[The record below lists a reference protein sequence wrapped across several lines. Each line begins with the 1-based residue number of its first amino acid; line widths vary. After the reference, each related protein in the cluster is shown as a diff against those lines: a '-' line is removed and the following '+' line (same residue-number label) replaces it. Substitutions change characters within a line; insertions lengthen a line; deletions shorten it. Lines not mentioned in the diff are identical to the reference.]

1 VKRKLFV
8 MLAYIIGRRRMVR
21 MLMKLDNLV
30 NNLISVLA
38 MELEPDGLHPK
49 HRLTRYHDF
58 FAQAVRRGDT
68 CLDIGC
74 GNGALLY
81 DVVRVTDAPAYGV
94 ELDAAAAKAAQERF
108 RHDNR
113 VAIVAGDIRD
123 VIHKGLPLVPDV
135 IIMSNVLEHLD
146 DRAGLLRELA
156 ARFPN
161 ARMLIRVPQK
171 DREWLVLYKDEHGVD
186 SRLDATHRCEYRR
199 EELLRELADAGYHV
213 EEHPTRWGEHYVVA
227 TVR

>member
-1 VKRKLFV
+1 MKRKLFF
-8 MLAYIIGRRRMVR
+8 LITRIIGGRRMIR
-21 MLMKLDNLV
+21 ILLKLDNLI

-74 GNGALLY
+74 ANGALLY
-81 DVVRVTDAPAYGV
+81 DVVRVTDAPACGV
-94 ELDAAAAKAAQERF
+94 DLDAAAAKAAQERF
-108 RHDNR
+108 RHDSR
-113 VAIVAGDIRD
+113 VTIVEGDIRE
-123 VIHKGLPLVPDV
+123 VMRKGLPLVPDV

-156 ARFPN
+156 TRFPA

-199 EELLRELADAGYHV
+199 EELLRELADAGFHV
-213 EEHPTRWGEHYVVA
+213 EEHPTRWGELYVVA

>member
-1 VKRKLFV
+1 MKRKLFV

-58 FAQAVRRGDT
+58 FAQAVRRGDK

-81 DVVRVTDAPAYGV
+81 DVVRNTGAPACGV

-108 RHDNR
+108 RHDSR
-113 VAIVAGDIRD
+113 VTIVEGDIREAMR
-123 VIHKGLPLVPDV
+123 KGLPLVPDV

-146 DRAGLLRELA
+146 NRQELLRELVA
-156 ARFPN
+156 KYPHARL
-161 ARMLIRVPQK
+161 LIRVPQK

-199 EELLRELADAGYHV
+199 EELLRELADAGFHV
-213 EEHPTRWGEHYVVA
+213 EEHPTRWGELYVVA